1 MCERP
6 QEEQSSRP
14 IYGTASDLPQLL
26 QLHGQRAH
34 NGKGDM
40 TRLVQMQIDSLSAC
54 HQRDGKAGFCMT

>member
-26 QLHGQRAH
+26 QLHGQLPLRGPDIAH
-34 NGKGDM
+34 LAQGI
-40 TRLVQMQIDSLSAC
+40 TR
-54 HQRDGKAGFCMT
+54 